1 VTPGRDGTLVAVGR
15 EPLTTSHGDFV
26 VHRFHNCTTGV
37 PALAVARGDLRTPEP
52 LPARVHSS
60 CITSEVYGARD
71 CDCAE
76 QLDAALAHIAHN
88 GRGVLFY
95 LMQEGRGAGFVA
107 KALDRMLVQASG
119 NRMTTFDAYARLG
132 LPADQRTYGEVAA
145 MARLLGVTAPLH
157 VLSNNPDKI
166 AALRAAGAHLDGTEG
181 LRIATSA
188 YSQHYL
194 EAKSRAGHTVAPTG
208 GVDQATLPEPVTV
221 LEPLPLDTAPE
232 LVRVAA
238 YLLPIRAAETVWFRL
253 HVYVDTAARR
263 ERVVLT
269 HGRGGDDVLVRIQR
283 ERLLDRFPLRDPRC
297 RPRWDAAVA
306 RMVAHGRGI
315 VLFAEVGDDVREVA
329 RPLIETHL
337 DRRRAVPLVLDGDAA
352 DDNEL
357 VRRFVASTAA

>member
-1 VTPGRDGTLVAVGR
+1 VNSGRDGTLVAVGR
-15 EPLTTSHGDFV
+15 EPLPTRHGDFV

-37 PALAVARGDLRTPEP
+37 PALAVTCGNLSAPEP
-52 LPARVHSS
+52 LATRVHSS
-60 CITSEVYGARD
+60 CITSEAYGARD

-76 QLDAALAHIAHN
+76 QLDAALAHIAQH

-145 MARLLGVTAPLH
+145 MARLLRLTAPLH
-157 VLSNNPDKI
+157 VLSNNPDKV
-166 AALRAAGAHLDGTEG
+166 AALRAAGAHVDGTEA
-181 LRIATSA
+181 LRIETSA

-194 EAKSRAGHTVAPTG
+194 DAKSRAGHTVAPTG
-208 GVDQATLPEPVTV
+208 GVDPAALPEPVTV
-221 LEPLPLDTAPE
+221 LEPTPLAAAPE

-238 YLLPIRAAETVWFRL
+238 YLLPVRAARTAWFRL
-253 HVYVDTAARR
+253 HVYVDTLARR

-269 HGRGGDDVLVRIQR
+269 HGHGGDDVLVRVQR
-283 ERLLDRFPLRDPRC
+283 ERLLDRFPLRDPRS
-297 RPRWDAAVA
+297 RPGWDAAVA

-315 VLFAEVGDDVREVA
+315 ALFAEAGDDVRQAA
-329 RPLIETHL
+329 RPLIEAHL
-337 DRRRAVPLVLDGDAA
+337 EGRRAVPLVLDGDAVL
-352 DDNEL
+352 DTEL
-357 VRRFVASTAA
+357 VGRVVASTAA